1 MDKSWVS
8 IDKTNIIE
16 IRIMKRY
23 FKIDQHLARHFDYYI
38 ECLSRPPPPFLYS
51 HIITPFINSMISNN
65 QEKRLDFLP
74 IVKPLYPYSS
84 SSVEFLLNSVCGQM

>member
-1 MDKSWVS
+1 
-8 IDKTNIIE
+8 
-16 IRIMKRY
+16 MKKY
-23 FKIDQHLARHFDYYI
+23 IKIDQHLARHFEFYV
-38 ECLSRPPPPFLYS
+38 ECLSSPPPLFQYS
-51 HIITPFINSMISNN
+51 QIITPFNNSMISTN